1 MIIFITILTNDF
13 DCQPAGAL
21 DFPLAPLGKATTL
34 GSEEK
39 THEIPFQ
46 KRLPDINNELCRVE
60 VRIKKKNQ
68 LQKFII
74 ITILPPLRR
83 VRSPG

>member
-60 VRIKKKNQ
+60 VQIKKNDINCKNS
-68 LQKFII
+68 L
-74 ITILPPLRR
+74 
-83 VRSPG
+83 